1 MQNRVIPIQ
10 STDGKKKEEVFRS
23 IMNLLFPD
31 ARGCSR
37 KDYLEKNHQDMLR
50 TVCDDD
56 SYLLTL
62 LAASPEAWEKL
73 PQEQKRS
80 LLGRGLADE
89 DKTGAASVSAY
100 GMKAVSYADITGREQ
115 YAGRYPESLIP
126 AILSMIG
133 SGTIPEKESSAEK
146 YLSSA
151 LFTSRF
157 PSIDEAKASRAA
169 MLMISS
175 LLTLGVAEKDS
186 DGMLYLSQDS
196 SKEFALLPLIDAI
209 GYLLHPEYFDSR
221 RRQLVK
227 AISILALS
235 RGGDKEKILGFIN
248 DATDYDI
255 SSDIDALSALLLIE
269 VRNDRIYAYD
279 TASDEPAFSLSSD
292 LTIALS
298 GRNDRIYLYAEPLS
312 LGEHISQWQISKQSV
327 KTAFSLGYTYGD
339 IVQMIR
345 YSATYPVSD
354 TVFMRIQSWY
364 ESFNSLKVARG
375 VILAAD
381 ERNARIID
389 ALSTLQMHIIGKLG
403 GNIYLMN
410 PATERLWRRI
420 LSNEGF
426 DMLPRT
432 KGPRFIEESEEIRHF
447 EKADVTISIPEER
460 EIPYSQELVADLE
473 SKSDSP
479 LRTFMIRSGLIYRD
493 DIPTPDVPSANGLYY
508 QEKLSL
514 ISSAA
519 SKGDKI
525 LIEML
530 NGDAFLGHPV
540 KTIED
545 DDTYVSIEELCRFP
559 VSKIWKAST
568 ADPAIRSGSISGES

>member
-1 MQNRVIPIQ
+1 MP
-10 STDGKKKEEVFRS
+10 
-23 IMNLLFPD
+23 
-31 ARGCSR
+31 
-37 KDYLEKNHQDMLR
+37 H
-50 TVCDDD
+50 
-56 SYLLTL
+56 
-62 LAASPEAWEKL
+62 AASPEAWEKL

-133 SGTIPEKESSAEK
+133 SGSIPEKESSAEK

-157 PSIDEAKASRAA
+157 PSIDETKASKAA

-196 SKEFALLPLIDAI
+196 SKEFASLPLIDAI

-227 AISILALS
+227 AISILSLS

-269 VRNDRIYAYD
+269 VRNGRIYAYD

-298 GRNDRIYLYAEPLS
+298 GRNDRIYL
-312 LGEHISQWQISKQSV
+312 
-327 KTAFSLGYTYGD
+327 
-339 IVQMIR
+339 
-345 YSATYPVSD
+345 
-354 TVFMRIQSWY
+354 
-364 ESFNSLKVARG
+364 
-375 VILAAD
+375 
-381 ERNARIID
+381 
-389 ALSTLQMHIIGKLG
+389 
-403 GNIYLMN
+403 
-410 PATERLWRRI
+410 
-420 LSNEGF
+420 
-426 DMLPRT
+426 
-432 KGPRFIEESEEIRHF
+432 
-447 EKADVTISIPEER
+447 
-460 EIPYSQELVADLE
+460 
-473 SKSDSP
+473 
-479 LRTFMIRSGLIYRD
+479 
-493 DIPTPDVPSANGLYY
+493 
-508 QEKLSL
+508 
-514 ISSAA
+514 
-519 SKGDKI
+519 
-525 LIEML
+525 
-530 NGDAFLGHPV
+530 
-540 KTIED
+540 
-545 DDTYVSIEELCRFP
+545 
-559 VSKIWKAST
+559 
-568 ADPAIRSGSISGES
+568 